1 VKEVGE
7 DGEEKA
13 QDGCHGNTFL
23 CPTCQAPV
31 VIPEGGVAALQVL
44 WDCFDILHIKMKM
57 MEDLVFL

>member
-23 CPTCQAPV
+23 CPTCRAPV
-31 VIPEGGVAALQVL
+31 VIPEGGVAALQV
-44 WDCFDILHIKMKM
+44 M
-57 MEDLVFL
+57 